1 MADGA
6 EGSDSTEEAL
16 VQLARQGDLEAF
28 GILIQRHHNACLKRA
43 MLMIRN
49 RSDAEDEVQN
59 AYWKAFQ
66 RLEQFR
72 GEGTFGAWLARIVEN
87 QCLMRIRED
96 RNSRYVYLD
105 ESSES
110 HVGIELVGQTTGPED
125 QLGGTEVA
133 NLLRQEVSRIPPLLR
148 SVLLLRD
155 LEELSMPDVA
165 ARLGLSVPAAKSRL
179 MRARTELRARI
190 GKHCGRKGAGTLMQ
204 TARYSRAAYTR
215 AA

>member
-1 MADGA
+1 MFAPHEQQAVPCGFFARAENNTNTHHREETPSVAFGTGMADGA

-72 GEGTFGAWLARIVEN
+72 GEG
-87 QCLMRIRED
+87 
-96 RNSRYVYLD
+96 
-105 ESSES
+105 
-110 HVGIELVGQTTGPED
+110 
-125 QLGGTEVA
+125 
-133 NLLRQEVSRIPPLLR
+133 
-148 SVLLLRD
+148 
-155 LEELSMPDVA
+155 
-165 ARLGLSVPAAKSRL
+165 
-179 MRARTELRARI
+179 
-190 GKHCGRKGAGTLMQ
+190 
-204 TARYSRAAYTR
+204 
-215 AA
+215 